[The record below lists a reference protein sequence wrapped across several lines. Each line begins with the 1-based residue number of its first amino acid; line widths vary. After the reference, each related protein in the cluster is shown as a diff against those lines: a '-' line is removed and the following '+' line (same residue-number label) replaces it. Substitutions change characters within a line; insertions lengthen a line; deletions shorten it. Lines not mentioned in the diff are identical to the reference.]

1 MARTVLGFS
10 LRCTDA
16 SATEALAAEVGAA
29 LDVPL
34 QPAWHEGKDAFVGS
48 ALGMTVALY
57 PWGGPGGTTLHVL
70 QGAVTDPAY
79 VLPPED
85 PSVPAVR
92 LDISDAV
99 ADLLEVRG
107 AGSWHRPTPDELE
120 AHTAWSRAH
129 ED

>member
-1 MARTVLGFS
+1 MPRTVLGLS
-10 LRCTDA
+10 LRCTTA
-16 SATEALAAEVGAA
+16 SATDALAAEVGAA

-34 QPAWHEGKDAFVGS
+34 QLAWHEGKDAYVGS
-48 ALGMTVALY
+48 TLGMTLALY
-57 PWGGPGGTTLHVL
+57 SWGGPADTILHVL

-79 VLPPED
+79 VRPPED
-85 PSVPAVR
+85 SRVPSVL

-99 ADLLEVRG
+99 ADLLAVRG
-107 AGSWHRPTPDELE
+107 AGSWHRPTEEELD